1 MLDRSCSHA
10 STDTPFDQ
18 FVEELRL
25 KAFRVYEAVRAVQR
39 ERDAGDRERLRQL
52 AISGSLAV
60 DLAEQIMFATP
71 PSVPVEPERIE
82 RDLPLAVGR

>member
-10 STDTPFDQ
+10 TTETPFDQ

-25 KAFRVYEAVRAVQR
+25 KAFRLYESVRAVQR

-71 PSVPVEPERIE
+71 SSLPVEQEFLE
-82 RDLPLAVGR
+82 RDLSLAVGR

>member
-1 MLDRSCSHA
+1 MTSVHPADA
-10 STDTPFDQ
+10 PFEQ
-18 FVEELRL
+18 FVEELRI

-39 ERDAGDRERLRQL
+39 ERGADDGERLRKL

-71 PSVPVEPERIE
+71 CTFPIDQDRLDRELV
-82 RDLPLAVGR
+82 LATAR